1 MRRIVRIL
9 IGVLATVT
17 LSIGALLQSVLPY
30 VSSADATA
38 ETVKSV
44 ISERALRDLIARE
57 IVEKVEEENSDST
70 QRLLFV
76 IARQRLVQIVTE
88 KLEDP
93 VVSDVVADIVRG
105 AYRVYVD
112 GENVVAIDL
121 TRFSVFAEDAIAQID
136 NRLSTNFS
144 DSFQTFEIERP
155 RDSQKLGQ
163 FLTIAQIAAWV
174 LLLIGIALLIVLW
187 RIGDQSRHS
196 QLRHIAVV
204 IGATGFVLGGFVLL
218 ARKVTPG
225 VSEEYGDVVSVLTDF
240 VTRPVWAMAIAG
252 VVVALIVGG
261 VSMQLARRHMPH

>member
-1 MRRIVRIL
+1 MRRVVRIL

-121 TRFSVFAEDAIAQID
+121 TRFSVFVEDAIAQID

-155 RDSQKLGQ
+155 RDSQKFGTL
-163 FLTIAQIAAWV
+163 LTLAKVVVW
-174 LLLIGIALLIVLW
+174 ALLIIGISLLILLW
-187 RIGDQSRHS
+187 RSVSPNRTN
-196 QLRHIAVV
+196 QLRIVAM
-204 IGATGFVLGGFVLL
+204 VLL
-218 ARKVTPG
+218 ATG
-225 VSEEYGDVVSVLTDF
+225 VVVGAIVILLRVIAPRFSSEYGNAIRVLTDF
-240 VTRPVWAMAIAG
+240 VTSPALQRAFICVGIAMVASAVSL
-252 VVVALIVGG
+252 VVSKRENA
-261 VSMQLARRHMPH
+261 